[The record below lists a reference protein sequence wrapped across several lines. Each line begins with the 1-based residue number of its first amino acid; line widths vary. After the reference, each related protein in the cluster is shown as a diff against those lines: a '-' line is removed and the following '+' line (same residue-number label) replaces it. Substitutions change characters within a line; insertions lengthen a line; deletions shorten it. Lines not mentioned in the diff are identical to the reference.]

1 MSVFGDRIL
10 NEKKDIDYYRD
21 IAREKLRGL
30 CGAYSIC
37 DGSRDRRCVGQKFG
51 KPIGLGGAGQGN
63 TFNANYMALQKY
75 RLKTRLV
82 KAHHEPEMSM
92 TIFGKEIV
100 APIMGCSMSGV
111 KASMNDAIPEEDFYR
126 GLLRGAQAFG
136 TIGLVGN
143 TAAVEDHLGIDM
155 VKENAGWGI
164 AVFKPQ
170 SQERLFELIKIAEA
184 CNAPAIGC
192 DLDGCGSTIWAAKGK
207 PVYRK
212 SQQELQELVD
222 CTETP
227 VFFKGI
233 MCVEDAGAVVDSGA
247 AGLYVSNH
255 GGRVIDCG
263 QGVADVL
270 PEIADEFK
278 DKITIMADGAVRTG
292 FDVLKILALGADT
305 AHIGRPLLRMSISG
319 GSEAVQMYY
328 NYVKSDLR
336 RAMIMTG
343 CDTLKDVSRSI
354 LVEV

>member
-1 MSVFGDRIL
+1 MS
-10 NEKKDIDYYRD
+10 EKKDIDYYRD
-21 IAREKLRGL
+21 IAREKLRGF

-75 RLKTRLV
+75 RFKTRLV
-82 KAHHEPEMSM
+82 KAHHEPEMTM
-92 TIFGKEIV
+92 EIFGREII
-100 APIMGCSMSGV
+100 APVMGCSMSGV
-111 KASMNDAIPEEDFYR
+111 KTSMNDAIPEEDFYR
-126 GLLRGAQAFG
+126 GLLGGAQAFG

-155 VKENAGWGI
+155 VKENNGWGI

-170 SQERLFELIKIAEA
+170 SQDRLFELIKLAEA
-184 CNAPAIGC
+184 CNAPAVGF

-212 SQQELQELVD
+212 SEQELQELVD

-270 PEIADEFK
+270 PAIADEFK
-278 DKITIMADGAVRTG
+278 GKITIMADGAVRTG
-292 FDVLKILALGADT
+292 FDVLKILA
-305 AHIGRPLLRMSISG
+305 
-319 GSEAVQMYY
+319 
-328 NYVKSDLR
+328 
-336 RAMIMTG
+336 
-343 CDTLKDVSRSI
+343 
-354 LVEV
+354 